1 MTEILSKEES
11 EAKTQE
17 QLNKIK
23 TPCPCKK
30 KTRNGEELLVFGVRA
45 FC

>member
-1 MTEILSKEES
+1 MAEILSKEES

-30 KTRNGEELLVFGVRA
+30 KQRMEKSLKEE
-45 FC
+45 

>member
-1 MTEILSKEES
+1 MAEILSKEES

-30 KTRNGEELLVFGVRA
+30 KTQKDSNFRRDSIN
-45 FC
+45 